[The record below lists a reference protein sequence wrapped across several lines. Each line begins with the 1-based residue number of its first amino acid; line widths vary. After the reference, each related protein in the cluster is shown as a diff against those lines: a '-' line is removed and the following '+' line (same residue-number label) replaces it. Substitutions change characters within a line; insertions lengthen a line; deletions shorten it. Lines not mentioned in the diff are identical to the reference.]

1 MLLAGITPTALA
13 ATLATVAVPLPL
25 QSPQHLR
32 GRVASETRPRVASI
46 VRLAVHLPVAALI
59 VAYAIRFS
67 LLSISVYDGFGDPPY
82 DMALFDQGI
91 WLLSR
96 FHAPFVTVMGRN
108 LFGDHTCFILLL
120 AVPIYW
126 VYPHAQALLVLQSC
140 LLAGAAVPIY
150 LLGRRLLHST
160 VLATALAAAYLLNPA
175 LQNGNLEQ
183 FHPEAFLTLALSIAV
198 YAAVTWRPRLL
209 VGAVIAALL
218 CKQDTALLIIPL
230 GGWVLW
236 RRNRRLGLLIM
247 AGAAA
252 WMAIAFEVIIKSLL
266 GTASFNSTR
275 IPFGGVTGL
284 IKAIFT
290 EPGQVWSY
298 IKGNGRP
305 WYLWQMASSVGWGFL
320 FSPEIAAIVVLTFL
334 ENELADFVYM
344 HQILYHYSMP
354 LVPVLVAGTVFAISR
369 LKTPNRRRAATT
381 VVTSCALVACFLW
394 GLAPFSRHTYA
405 HMSPSNP
412 EVGYVHQ
419 ALKALPPNGIVSAF
433 YPWVAHIDHRTRIY
447 MWPTPFAAKYWDL
460 YQEEGQRLSFAG
472 QITYLVLPTDLTGSD
487 ATTFATISRQYRV
500 IKRVGNVA
508 VYKKIVAPVK
518 TAAAETASATRGG

>member
-1 MLLAGITPTALA
+1 MLLAGMTPTALA
-13 ATLATVAVPLPL
+13 ATLAAVAVPLPL
-25 QSPQHLR
+25 RRAPRLGIHAKSER
-32 GRVASETRPRVASI
+32 GPRLASI
-46 VRLAVHLPVAALI
+46 ARLAVHLPVAALV

-140 LLAGAAVPIY
+140 LLAAAAIPIY
-150 LLGRRLLHST
+150 LLGRTLLRST

-198 YAAVTWRPRLL
+198 YAAITWRPRLL

-218 CKQDTALLIIPL
+218 CKQDTALMIIPL
-230 GGWVLW
+230 GAWVLW

-252 WMAIAFEVIIKSLL
+252 WMAIAFDVIIKSLL
-266 GTASFNSTR
+266 GTASFNSAR

-284 IKAIFT
+284 VKATFT
-290 EPGQVWSY
+290 EPGQVWTY
-298 IKGNGRP
+298 LRGNGRP
-305 WYLWQMASSVGWGFL
+305 WYLWQMAGSVGWGFL
-320 FSPEIAAIVVLTFL
+320 LSPEIAAIVILTFL

-344 HQILYHYSMP
+344 HQIRYHYSMP
-354 LVPVLVAGTVFAISR
+354 LVPVLVAGTVFAVSR
-369 LKTPNRRRAATT
+369 LKTRRRRWVATS
-381 VVTSCALVACFLW
+381 VVTSCALVTCFLW
-394 GLAPFSRHTYA
+394 GLAPFSRHTYP

-412 EVGYVHQ
+412 QVGYVHR
-419 ALKALPPNGIVSAF
+419 ALEALPPNAIVSAY

-460 YQEEGQRLSFAG
+460 YHQEGQRLAFAG
-472 QITYLVLPTDLTGSD
+472 QITYLVLPTELSGTD
-487 ATTFATISRQYRV
+487 AATFATIAHQYRV
-500 IKRVGNVA
+500 IKRVGDVA
-508 VYKKIVAPVK
+508 VYKKIGASET
-518 TAAAETASATRGG
+518 TADTTYGGGG